1 MWDAIPTQRAP
12 GDGWSDLP
20 SSPGDSTDGSTVK
33 TLIITI
39 SIPDDAEID
48 VRSEVSS
55 NEPARPTEP
64 EVSPD
69 VRKRIG
75 TAKRG
80 LRPFMLQYI
89 ERCASELACRTVVPT
104 GKREDY
110 LNTFPPVEY
119 KRKRVSS
126 LTITSGRLE
135 IYCDPSLAERFP
147 NAEEDLHN
155 GVPVQVKLYLQD
167 EQAVDSALELT
178 RLAIEALD
186 E

>member
-1 MWDAIPTQRAP
+1 MQKI
-12 GDGWSDLP
+12 
-20 SSPGDSTDGSTVK
+20 
-33 TLIITI
+33 IITI
-39 SIPDDAEID
+39 SIPDGAEVD

-55 NEPARPTEP
+55 NEPDRTRESA
-64 EVSPD
+64 VNPD

-135 IYCDPSLAERFP
+135 VYCDPSLAERFP
-147 NAEEDLHN
+147 NAEKDLHN
-155 GVPVQVKLYLQD
+155 DVPVQVKLYLLD
-167 EQAVDSALELT
+167 EETVDEAVELT